1 MDIELQMIRAEI
13 FGALVEIVE
22 SLPKSEQ
29 PAALELVAA
38 LQRMFMSLDY
48 VADDEESIRKR
59 RS

>member
-1 MDIELQMIRAEI
+1 MIRAEI